1 MLTTTLQFGRLSTDC
16 EVLPVSRIG
25 DLVHAGEVDKRS
37 VVPGVVTI
45 ARCVA
50 SAGLIMVF
58 VFGQAGQLRRVA
70 DDPRFV
76 GPAYQSARGLAQ
88 GSVA

>member
-1 MLTTTLQFGRLSTDC
+1 VLTTILQFGRLSTDC

-58 VFGQAGQLRRVA
+58 VFGQAGQLWRVT

-76 GPAYQSARGLAQ
+76 GPARQSARGLAP